1 MSPWGGGNWGDGI
14 RDLLALFL
22 QLLVSLSLSQN
33 QKLENECLK
42 DQSVICV
49 RADLK
54 GGEMDTG

>member
-1 MSPWGGGNWGDGI
+1 MGGGIGVMGI

-22 QLLVSLSLSQN
+22 QLLVSLSLFQN
-33 QKLENECLK
+33 QKLENERLK

>member
-1 MSPWGGGNWGDGI
+1 MAGGIGVMGI

-22 QLLVSLSLSQN
+22 QLLVSLSLFQN
-33 QKLENECLK
+33 QKLENERLK

-49 RADLK
+49 HADLK